1 MRMNIDQIRE
11 LMGKVKAIVAD
22 YDRTTT
28 NPDLTPSRKAFEAI
42 HKAKEKMNMFFILAS
57 GRPLNFFMKYREIVD
72 VCDAIVAENG
82 AIVFLPKSNE
92 KKVFGCEAASVV
104 KELIKRLNI
113 PAEFFEVIVSISRD
127 YDEVVTEALKNVNL
141 PITVEYNVDSIMVM
155 PMGISKLNGVL
166 EALKVLGEAEGNF
179 MAFGDGENDVI
190 IMRRALIAVAVANA
204 LPQVKEVAHYVTSK
218 PYGDGVAEFLE
229 SIIR

>member
-1 MRMNIDQIRE
+1 MRINIDQVRE
-11 LMGKVKAIVAD
+11 LLSKVKAIVAD

-28 NPDLTPSRKAFEAI
+28 NPDLTPSRKAFEATY
-42 HKAKEKMNMFFILAS
+42 KAKEKMKVLFILAS
-57 GRPLNFFMKYREIVD
+57 GRPLNFFMRYQEIID
-72 VCDAIVAENG
+72 ICDAIVAENG
-82 AIVFLPKSNE
+82 AVVFLPKSNE
-92 KKVFGCEAASVV
+92 KKMFGCEVANAV
-104 KELIKRLNI
+104 KELIKKLNV

-127 YDEVVTEALKNVNL
+127 YDEVIANALKNADL
-141 PITVEYNVDSIMVM
+141 PITIEYNVDSIMVM

-166 EALKVLGEAEGNF
+166 EALKALGEAEGGF
-179 MAFGDGENDVI
+179 IAFGDGENDVI